1 MNDIVLIGKVTE
13 TTANLIEIE
22 YPSTMG
28 INSIRLPKIMVSRF
42 ERISNGR
49 VAVYVR
55 TDESEK
61 GRQLDDELVNKHA
74 PLHVTGEHMSIVMAF

>member
-1 MNDIVLIGKVTE
+1 MNDIVLIGKVTGS
-13 TTANLIEIE
+13 TPNLIEME

-28 INSIRLPKIMVSRF
+28 INSVRLPRTMVNRF

-61 GRQLDDELVNKHA
+61 GRQQLLCD
-74 PLHVTGEHMSIVMAF
+74 